1 MTDAQAWPHQFD
13 TSSTFSKSFRLYG
26 RYQTMGHYKLNYTV
40 TPIAAVLSN
49 MVPLLE
55 NINTAPGIW
64 YVAMIRQMLSFL
76 NIFQLARTRR
86 SLLLLGRA
94 NNIPSQSCLRVVFTY
109 LLCHNLV
116 CGMVMWISCRMS
128 H

>member
-1 MTDAQAWPHQFD
+1 
-13 TSSTFSKSFRLYG
+13 
-26 RYQTMGHYKLNYTV
+26 MGHYKLNYTV
-40 TPIAAVLSN
+40 TPIAAVLSD

-64 YVAMIRQMLSFL
+64 CVAMIRQMLSFI
-76 NIFQLARTRR
+76 IFQLARTRR

-94 NNIPSQSCLRVVFTY
+94 NNIPSQSCLRVVFTC

-116 CGMVMWISCRMS
+116 CGIVMWISCRMS